1 MVAVPR
7 CWYIPATS
15 VSPNPTTFDTLPR
28 PGDAQAEQA
37 IRLILEETDYGV
49 PSLTTYRRVIVTI
62 GSK

>member
-1 MVAVPR
+1 MVAVRR
-7 CWYIPATS
+7 CWLYPGDVGQS
-15 VSPNPTTFDTLPR
+15 QSTTFDTLPR

-49 PSLTTYRRVIVTI
+49 PSFTTHRRVIVTI